1 MENEENTGQVIN
13 IEGRGEIIS
22 IGLGDSGINTLYYFF
37 DEIAKEHNI
46 IKGDDDEEQS
56 REHDMIEMTNLF
68 FREKKKPR
76 AILVDSGSKSK
87 ILDSK
92 IGKLIDK
99 ANIINSKGKN
109 ERLWG
114 VQYTDEGKSLI
125 NATLE
130 AIRKESEKCSS
141 LGGFQIFHNIGG
153 GLGSGVTC
161 GILQKLNEEFPK
173 NVKLT
178 HTLIPAFQ
186 ENEPYGF
193 VNSLYSMNVMGEHA
207 NLCNIIKNE
216 SVTNYCKF
224 NKIKVESGKFN
235 VENQIIGKMVADLTS
250 SMRFKGLESFS
261 FEKLEKIMT
270 PYPRI
275 KFVSPYVVSKGS
287 DEHVERVLIYK
298 LLRDNSCLGLQNI
311 SRGKII
317 SNYAVV
323 RGEYE
328 MKLIDEAIKTLYYE
342 NRNFFSTDWSG
353 NNFYWNVV
361 RVWGLTGETAVN
373 ISNNSNFR
381 EIIANINSFS
391 DSANGVYDD
400 EGQLTKPKDP
410 IFDRL
415 LKLGVEQSEFSEARE
430 NLAALE
436 KDYEEIA
443 METDTGGEGEEY

>member
-1 MENEENTGQVIN
+1 MENEENSGQVVN

-46 IKGDDDEEQS
+46 IKGDNDEEQS
-56 REHDMIEMTNLF
+56 REHDMIEISNLF
-68 FREKKKPR
+68 FRDQKKPR
-76 AILVDSGSKSK
+76 AILIDSGSKSK

-114 VQYTDEGKSLI
+114 VQCTDEGKSLI
-125 NATLE
+125 NSTLE
-130 AIRKESEKCSS
+130 AIRKEAEKSSS

-153 GLGSGVTC
+153 GLGSGITC
-161 GILQKLNEEFPK
+161 SILGKLNEEFPK
-173 NVKLT
+173 KVKLT
-178 HTLIPAFQ
+178 HTLIPEFQ
-186 ENEPYGF
+186 ENEPSGF
-193 VNSLYSMNVMGEHA
+193 INSLFSINAMVEHA
-207 NLCNIIKNE
+207 SLCNIIKNE

-235 VENQIIGKMVADLTS
+235 VENQIVGKMVADLTS

-298 LLRDNSCLGLQNI
+298 LLRDTSCLGIQDMR
-311 SRGKII
+311 SGKLI

-328 MKLIDEAIKTLYYE
+328 MKLIDEAIKSLYYQD
-342 NRNFFSTDWSG
+342 RKSTSTDWSG

-373 ISNNSNFR
+373 ISNSTNFER
-381 EIIANINSFS
+381 IIANINSLS
-391 DSANGVYDD
+391 DSASGVYDD
-400 EGQLTKPKDP
+400 EGVLTKPKDP
-410 IFDRL
+410 IFDRI
-415 LKLGVEQSEFSEARE
+415 LKLGVEESEYSEARE
-430 NLAALE
+430 NLAAIE
-436 KDYEEIA
+436 KDYQEVA
-443 METDTGGEGEEY
+443 METNDGGEGEEY